1 MTQGQHQSLKEKLIR
16 SKNDNSELREEVD
29 SLSNVKDRQ
38 RTLELQLKVRSSVA
52 CTSRALGAAVKVQ
65 LLRCLDVQP
74 LSCSCQGPLVQLS
87 GALGDTAGVQLSKC
101 H

>member
-29 SLSNVKDRQ
+29 SLSKVKDRQ

-65 LLRCLDVQP
+65 LLRCLDVQL
-74 LSCSCQGPLVQLS
+74 LSCSC
-87 GALGDTAGVQLSKC
+87 
-101 H
+101 